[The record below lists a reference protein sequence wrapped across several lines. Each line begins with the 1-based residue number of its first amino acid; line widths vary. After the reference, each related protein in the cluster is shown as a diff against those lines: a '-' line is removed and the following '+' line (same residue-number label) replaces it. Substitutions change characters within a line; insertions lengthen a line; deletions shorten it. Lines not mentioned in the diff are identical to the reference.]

1 VHLLQV
7 MWNDDDGTRAPENR
21 TAAPCRVLL
30 ADNHAVVRHGLKD
43 CLGSLPGVEICGEAT
58 TGREALELAK
68 KEKPDLLILALSLPA
83 MNGVEAARAIR
94 RALPKTEVL
103 VVTMHTSKDVARMA
117 LRLGVRGFVG
127 KSDPISELIAA
138 VQKVREH
145 EPYVTSQLA
154 AELQDEVERIK
165 AQDVDH
171 FPLSDAEL
179 TRTQIDAVLARSE
192 ERINREAAKML

>member
-1 VHLLQV
+1 
-7 MWNDDDGTRAPENR
+7 
-21 TAAPCRVLL
+21 
-30 ADNHAVVRHGLKD
+30 
-43 CLGSLPGVEICGEAT
+43 VEICGEAT

>member
-1 VHLLQV
+1 
-7 MWNDDDGTRAPENR
+7 M
-21 TAAPCRVLL
+21 
-30 ADNHAVVRHGLKD
+30 
-43 CLGSLPGVEICGEAT
+43 PGVEICGEAT

-165 AQDVDH
+165 AQDRVDH